1 MLLVGKKYSRR
12 ELRHLYGESDARG
25 GNWDTGYV
33 EKGGQLLAFVNVG
46 TPGRVGPDLPNKFN
60 EETGELVWHSK
71 PGRNSSQPQLQRI
84 INGTLVSH
92 FFLRWNNDNPKFLY
106 IGQGRVSSFTDGV
119 VLASGD
125 TVTRMNIS
133 FDVSEHHAPS
143 PEASMPTR
151 NFNRSVRVSINRYER
166 NPILRQQCLDHFG
179 YDCQICN
186 FSFSECYGEL
196 GEEFCHVHHIEPL
209 SQTGGEGNLDP
220 IKDLIPVCPNCH
232 AMLHRKTETI
242 TPDELREILA
252 LEGETN
258 D

>member
-1 MLLVGKKYSRR
+1 MQRTWAADCSA
-12 ELRHLYGESDARG
+12 EPQH
-25 GNWDTGYV
+25 
-33 EKGGQLLAFVNVG
+33 
-46 TPGRVGPDLPNKFN
+46 
-60 EETGELVWHSK
+60 
-71 PGRNSSQPQLQRI
+71 QP
-84 INGTLVSH
+84 
-92 FFLRWNNDNPKFLY
+92 P
-106 IGQGRVSSFTDGV
+106 
-119 VLASGD
+119 A
-125 TVTRMNIS
+125 
-133 FDVSEHHAPS
+133 
-143 PEASMPTR
+143 
-151 NFNRSVRVSINRYER
+151 
-166 NPILRQQCLDHFG
+166 LRQGLHCTARRPPRTQCLDHFG